1 MVGVYAQHP
10 EEMLIH
16 AISVAL
22 SVAAAMYG
30 GAGRKSLFTIC
41 CNEPMLRMAARKL
54 YTHILRELAADYEP
68 KRGDFDRLVQEIIA
82 VAKES

>member
-10 EEMLIH
+10 EEMLLH
-16 AISVAL
+16 AISITL

-41 CNEPMLRMAARKL
+41 CNEPLLRMAARKL
-54 YTHILRELAADYEP
+54 YTHVLRQMAADYEP
-68 KRGDFDRLVQEIIA
+68 KREEFDRLVQEVIA
-82 VAKES
+82 IARES